1 MESFFESLGLVIKWK
16 FFESFGVGKKM
27 ESFFE
32 SFGVG
37 RKMKIFEKSW
47 VGKKM
52 ESFFESFGVGKK
64 MESFF
69 DRSAVGKKMKIFSQ
83 VRGWSKNLRNRLV
96 AFVIDESD
104 VIETW
109 SGERKIQIQNAHFI
123 LMDIPHNLSDHS
135 EPLSQTI
142 LIFFACKCFCSF
154 FPT

>member
-1 MESFFESLGLVIKWK
+1 
-16 FFESFGVGKKM
+16 
-27 ESFFE
+27 
-32 SFGVG
+32 
-37 RKMKIFEKSW
+37 
-47 VGKKM
+47 
-52 ESFFESFGVGKK
+52 
-64 MESFF
+64 
-69 DRSAVGKKMKIFSQ
+69 MKIFSQ
-83 VRGWSKNLRNRLV
+83 IRGGQKNENFFTGPGWSKNLRNRLV

-142 LIFFACKCFCSF
+142 LIFFACKCFCSV

>member
-1 MESFFESLGLVIKWK
+1 MEIFCK
-16 FFESFGVGKKM
+16 FRGVQKNGN
-27 ESFFE
+27 
-32 SFGVG
+32 
-37 RKMKIFEKSW
+37 ILKSP
-47 VGKKM
+47 
-52 ESFFESFGVGKK
+52 
-64 MESFF
+64 
-69 DRSAVGKKMKIFSQ
+69 
-83 VRGWSKNLRNRLV
+83 GWSKNLRNRLV